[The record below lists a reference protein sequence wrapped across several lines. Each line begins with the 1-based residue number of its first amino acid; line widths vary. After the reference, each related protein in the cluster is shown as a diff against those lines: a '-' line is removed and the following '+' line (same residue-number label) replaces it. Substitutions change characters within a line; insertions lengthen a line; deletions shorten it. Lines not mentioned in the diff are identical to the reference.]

1 MAIKYLNS
9 LNLGKNEL
17 QNARIQNLATAPSS
31 PVEGQIYYNT
41 GDSEMYYYNG
51 SAWQSM
57 SGDITSVT
65 AGSGLTGGG
74 TSGAVTLSI
83 GTGAVTNAMLANNTF
98 AVVAGDGLSGGGSA
112 ALGSSVTLDIG
123 AGTGITINANDVAL
137 DTTNTR
143 NVDHSAVTL
152 TAGAGLTGGG
162 DITASRTFA
171 VGAGTGIAVNANDVA
186 LSHLGLESLT
196 DPNDDRILF
205 WDDSAGATAWLDIT
219 TASGLSLS
227 GTSLGL
233 ASIPNSSLTNSSVTY
248 TAGSGLTGGG
258 TVALGSS
265 ATLNIGASTGI
276 IVNADSV
283 EVKGVASVDDDNV
296 MKWDAGTGA
305 FVNSNISD
313 DGTTVT
319 IAGNLTVTGTT
330 TTVNTETI
338 NLADNIIL
346 LNSNETGTPSQ
357 DGGIEIERGTA
368 TNVSLIWDESAD
380 RWAFTNDGST
390 YYNIPISSEYNNYSH
405 PTQTA
410 IDVDTS
416 GIDVIDRIQVNTLGH
431 VTSVT
436 SRTLQ
441 SASTSQKGVVELA
454 TNAETATGTDT
465 TRAVTPASLEHFYEQ
480 KNFTASI
487 GNGTDTSIDVTHSLG
502 TTDVIVQVFEVSSG
516 ATVFTDT
523 IRTDANTVQLVFADA
538 PASNAY
544 RVLVTSCR

>member
-9 LNLGKNEL
+9 LNLAKNEL
-17 QNARIQNLATAPSS
+17 QNARIQNLGTAPSS
-31 PVEGQIYYNT
+31 PVEGQIYYDT
-41 GDSEMYYYNG
+41 GDNEMYFYNG
-51 SAWQSM
+51 EVWQSM
-57 SGDITSVT
+57 AGDITGVT
-65 AGSGLTGGG
+65 AGSGLSGGG
-74 TSGAVTLSI
+74 TDGTVTLSI
-83 GTGAVTNAMLANNTF
+83 GTGAVTNGMLANSAITIG
-98 AVVAGDGLSGGGSA
+98 AGNGLTGGGSV
-112 ALGSSVTLDIG
+112 ALGGSTTLNIG

-137 DTTNTR
+137 DTTSTR
-143 NVDHSAVTL
+143 NVDHSAINIV
-152 TAGAGLTGGG
+152 AGNGLTGGG
-162 DITASRTFA
+162 SIDSSMTLN
-171 VGAGTGIAVNANDVA
+171 VVAGTGLSVAANSVS

-248 TAGSGLTGGG
+248 TAGNGLTGGG
-258 TVALGSS
+258 TVALGAT
-265 ATLNIGASTGI
+265 ATLSIGASTGI

-283 EVKGVASVDDDNV
+283 EVKGVSSVDDDNV

-313 DGTTVT
+313 DGTTVN
-319 IAGNLTVTGTT
+319 ISGNLTVTGTT

-346 LNSNETGTPSQ
+346 LNSNETGIPSQ
-357 DGGIEIERGTA
+357 DGGFEIERGTS

-405 PTQTA
+405 PTQSA
-410 IDVDTS
+410 IAVDTS
-416 GIDVIDRIQVNTLGH
+416 GIDVIDAISVNTLGH

-454 TNAETATGTDT
+454 TNAETATGTDA
-465 TRAVTPASLEHFYEQ
+465 TRAVTPASLEYFYEQ
-480 KNFTASI
+480 KNYSASI

-502 TTDVIVQVFEVSSG
+502 TTDVIVQVFEISSG

>member
-74 TSGAVTLSI
+74 TTGAVTLSI

-123 AGTGITINANDVAL
+123 AGTGLVANANDIAL
-137 DTTNTR
+137 DTSSDR

-313 DGTTVT
+313 DGSTVT
-319 IAGNLTVTGTT
+319 ISGNLTVTGTT

-346 LNSNETGTPSQ
+346 LNSNEAGTPSQ

-390 YYNIPISSEYNNYSH
+390 FYNIPISSEYNNYAH
-405 PTQTA
+405 PTQSA
-410 IDVDTS
+410 IDVDA
-416 GIDVIDRIQVNTLGH
+416 GALEVIDRVQVNTLGH

-436 SRTLQ
+436 KRTFQ
-441 SASTSQKGVVELA
+441 SASASQKGIVELA
-454 TNAETATGTDT
+454 TNAETATGTDA
-465 TRAVTPASLEHFYEQ
+465 TRAVTPASLEYFYEQ
-480 KNFTASI
+480 KNYSASV

-502 TTDVIVQVFEVSSG
+502 TTDVIVQVFEISSG

>member
-74 TSGAVTLSI
+74 TTGAVTLSI

-98 AVVAGDGLSGGGSA
+98 EVVAGDGLSGGGSA

-123 AGTGITINANDVAL
+123 AGTGLVANANDIAL
-137 DTTNTR
+137 DTTSTR
-143 NVDHSAVTL
+143 NVDHSAINIV
-152 TAGAGLTGGG
+152 AGNGLTGGG
-162 DITASRTFA
+162 SIDSSMTFN
-171 VGAGTGIAVNANDVA
+171 VVAGTGLSVAANSVS
-186 LSHLGLESLT
+186 LSHLGLESLV

-248 TAGSGLTGGG
+248 TAGNGLTGGG
-258 TVALGSS
+258 TVALGAS
-265 ATLNIGASTGI
+265 ATLNIGAGSGI
-276 IVNADSV
+276 TVNADSI
-283 EVKGVASVDDDNV
+283 EVTGVSGLDDDNV
-296 MKWDAGTGA
+296 MKWDSATES

-357 DGGIEIERGTA
+357 DGGIEIERGTS

-441 SASTSQKGVVELA
+441 SATTAQKGVIELA
-454 TNAETATGTDT
+454 TNTEAVAGTDT
-465 TRAVTPASLEHFYEQ
+465 TRAVTPAGVEAHYDS
-480 KNFTASI
+480 KNFRASI
-487 GNGTDTSIDVTHSLG
+487 GNGVDATITVNHGLG
-502 TTDVIVQVFEVSSG
+502 TQDVIVQIYDNTTFE
-516 ATVFTDT
+516 TVYTDVV
-523 IRTDANTVQLVFADA
+523 RTDADNVEITFASA
-538 PASNAY
+538 PSTNAY
-544 RVLVTSCR
+544 RVLVTSIA